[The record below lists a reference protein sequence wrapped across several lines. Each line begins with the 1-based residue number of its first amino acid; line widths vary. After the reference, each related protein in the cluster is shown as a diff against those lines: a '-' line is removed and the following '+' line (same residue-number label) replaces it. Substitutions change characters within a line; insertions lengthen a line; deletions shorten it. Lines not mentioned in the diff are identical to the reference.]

1 MFLSRLKLN
10 TNLRRTQLA
19 MASPN
24 KFHGAIESAFEEK
37 QERNLWR
44 IDKLKGQY
52 YLMIL
57 SKVKPN
63 FDGLIEQ
70 FGYKGEVE
78 EVKSY
83 DYLLNRIDKDQVWRF
98 RLVANP
104 TRTIWKKGERGK
116 IVAHTST
123 KYQLE
128 WLNNK
133 ASQNGFSIFEASVM
147 SSNWKIFKKHNDKS
161 KVRVK
166 EVTFEGVL
174 HVDDVCL
181 FKKALTEGIGRSKVY
196 GMGMLTI
203 VSL

>member
-83 DYLLNRIDKDQVWRF
+83 DYLLNRDI
-98 RLVANP
+98 
-104 TRTIWKKGERGK
+104 TGKKCSSYILLFCSLPMNK
-116 IVAHTST
+116 N
-123 KYQLE
+123 YQIQILI
-128 WLNNK
+128 L
-133 ASQNGFSIFEASVM
+133 A
-147 SSNWKIFKKHNDKS
+147 D
-161 KVRVK
+161 
-166 EVTFEGVL
+166 
-174 HVDDVCL
+174 
-181 FKKALTEGIGRSKVY
+181 
-196 GMGMLTI
+196 
-203 VSL
+203 